1 MVLPTV
7 LLPVQRMCFC
17 VLGENVIFHVC
28 MRIVFSFVTFSSST
42 MRNTCKSAKSLM
54 AEILEPCICYQLYRF
69 FYTSLTE
76 METETRVV
84 SDKKKMRRHHKLLK
98 TWKPFFS
105 LLFLWMS
112 CKGCFWVPNVCKA
125 RAMWRIVMGRIV
137 SLFSSCTHLFRPFF
151 HPCTDVVAAFT
162 QPRWTF
168 AKYEKWRRPKCL
180 NRLWYFCVG
189 SHKAERKIKK
199 GA

>member
-1 MVLPTV
+1 MLFFMCVWESCF
-7 LLPVQRMCFC
+7 LLLHLVHPPCATHARAPKASWLKSWSLAYVTSS
-17 VLGENVIFHVC
+17 
-28 MRIVFSFVTFSSST
+28 IVSF
-42 MRNTCKSAKSLM
+42 
-54 AEILEPCICYQLYRF
+54 ILRLLKWKLR
-69 FYTSLTE
+69 
-76 METETRVV
+76 RGVV